1 MYCKHIRTQSELN
14 LKNWIFKILFEDGS
28 FVLHCRIYYWSFS
41 LSLLFKMKWSM
52 NIGKW
57 NEKNPMWCPIKYNQ
71 VFLFTIQ
78 YILICHFSDINNDL
92 VFFFLCCQ
100 LDDRNWWLSIMLKS
114 NTCSM
119 WNPSNNVFII
129 HCYVYLN
136 YPHVIVWRNPL
147 NYKATSSIWSMYRSR
162 FFYPRGWGESEI
174 VACFCLGREGC
185 PRPILVISQCT
196 GKYV

>member
-1 MYCKHIRTQSELN
+1 MKEWNFILKKCWNNMELKSIVCDSKLLFADTLQTYTYTSELN

-78 YILICHFSDINNDL
+78 YILICHFSNSNNDL
-92 VFFFLCCQ
+92 VFFFSCFAH
-100 LDDRNWWLSIMLKS
+100 
-114 NTCSM
+114 SM
-119 WNPSNNVFII
+119 I
-129 HCYVYLN
+129 
-136 YPHVIVWRNPL
+136 
-147 NYKATSSIWSMYRSR
+147 
-162 FFYPRGWGESEI
+162 EI
-174 VACFCLGREGC
+174 GD
-185 PRPILVISQCT
+185 
-196 GKYV
+196 

>member
-1 MYCKHIRTQSELN
+1 MILRVLDEGVELHFKEVLEQHGIEINSLQFKAFICWCIANIRTQTELN

-78 YILICHFSDINNDL
+78 YILLCHFSDINNDL
-92 VFFFLCCQ
+92 GFISCVA
-100 LDDRNWWLSIMLKS
+100 N
-114 NTCSM
+114 SM
-119 WNPSNNVFII
+119 I
-129 HCYVYLN
+129 
-136 YPHVIVWRNPL
+136 
-147 NYKATSSIWSMYRSR
+147 
-162 FFYPRGWGESEI
+162 EI
-174 VACFCLGREGC
+174 GD
-185 PRPILVISQCT
+185 
-196 GKYV
+196 

>member
-41 LSLLFKMKWSM
+41 FSLLFKMKWSM

-92 VFFFLCCQ
+92 GFFFFLFCQ

-114 NTCSM
+114 NTCSI

-162 FFYPRGWGESEI
+162 FFLPPGVGVRGWGESEI
-174 VACFCLGREGC
+174 VA
-185 PRPILVISQCT
+185 
-196 GKYV
+196 